1 MLALTNKL
9 DIKPW
14 IKNLKIK
21 AVLSAITKNGKEARF
36 IGGCVRDRLLK
47 KKVHDIDIA
56 TQELPQNIISLLKG
70 AGIKAVPTGLKHGT
84 IMAVINNETFEITTL
99 RRDVQTDGRHAEVQ
113 FTENWKHDAAR
124 RDFTV
129 NAISIDLEGKIF
141 DYFNGR
147 HDLDKKII
155 RFVGQAPSRISE
167 DHLRILRY
175 FRFIATMGLN
185 IGDPKELNACIDQ
198 AGKLRGLSGER
209 ICSELF
215 KILSSKMEKGILHI
229 MYEKGILGVILP
241 HATSPER
248 LMELARLETRI
259 LNIKAIR
266 PDPILR
272 LAALVKTDVSGI
284 DEVTN
289 ALKLSRIEHKQL
301 INIKKNTDAIY
312 WNITH
317 DRLQRAIF
325 KLGKKTVI
333 DLALYN
339 WADMIISSSKYTS
352 ELGDSWMQIIATAE
366 EQQDRELILPIKGQD
381 VVDLGIPPSYKISQL
396 LEQVEEWWLQNGCV
410 ADRKTCLKKLKFFAG
425 PPSHAIDESKIQEN

>member
-1 MLALTNKL
+1 
-9 DIKPW
+9 
-14 IKNLKIK
+14 
-21 AVLSAITKNGKEARF
+21 
-36 IGGCVRDRLLK
+36 
-47 KKVHDIDIA
+47 
-56 TQELPQNIISLLKG
+56 
-70 AGIKAVPTGLKHGT
+70 
-84 IMAVINNETFEITTL
+84 
-99 RRDVQTDGRHAEVQ
+99 
-113 FTENWKHDAAR
+113 
-124 RDFTV
+124 
-129 NAISIDLEGKIF
+129 
-141 DYFNGR
+141 
-147 HDLDKKII
+147 
-155 RFVGQAPSRISE
+155 
-167 DHLRILRY
+167 
-175 FRFIATMGLN
+175 
-185 IGDPKELNACIDQ
+185 
-198 AGKLRGLSGER
+198 
-209 ICSELF
+209 
-215 KILSSKMEKGILHI
+215 
-229 MYEKGILGVILP
+229 LGVILP

-352 ELGDSWMQIIATAE
+352 ELEDGWMQIISAAE
-366 EQQDRELILPIKGQD
+366 EQQDRELILPIRGQD

-396 LEQVEEWWLQNGCV
+396 LEQVEEWWLQNGCT